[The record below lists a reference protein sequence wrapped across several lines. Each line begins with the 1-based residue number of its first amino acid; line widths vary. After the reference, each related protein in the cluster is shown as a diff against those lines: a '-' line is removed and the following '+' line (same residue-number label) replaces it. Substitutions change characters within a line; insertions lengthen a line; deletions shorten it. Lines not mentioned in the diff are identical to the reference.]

1 MARHSADAGDDS
13 SARHLTLVHVARGEL
28 ADLEERRTRIEQPL
42 NPVAGQELAARDV
55 PFAMFLGSAPC
66 CSGNIV
72 TQFAGERAVV
82 LRSLSELSAFRS
94 DFALD
99 ARCAHAT
106 SLSVSRKAVPLA

>member
-1 MARHSADAGDDS
+1 
-13 SARHLTLVHVARGEL
+13 
-28 ADLEERRTRIEQPL
+28 
-42 NPVAGQELAARDV
+42 
-55 PFAMFLGSAPC
+55 
-66 CSGNIV
+66 
-72 TQFAGERAVV
+72 V